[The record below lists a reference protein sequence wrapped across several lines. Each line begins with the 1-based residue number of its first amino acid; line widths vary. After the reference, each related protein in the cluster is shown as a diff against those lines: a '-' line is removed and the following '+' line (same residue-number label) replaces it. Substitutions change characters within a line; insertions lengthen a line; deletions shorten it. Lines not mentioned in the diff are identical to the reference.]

1 MRNIFKNTFCT
12 EHIRVTAS
20 VSLKLFYVLKTM
32 QKKKSMVGGD
42 CRLFANRRCE
52 KKEKEC

>member
-32 QKKKSMVGGD
+32 QKKIDGGGD